1 MAGNNMYSD
10 NIPEAVNV
18 VTYSVAVIDESTNKS
33 IVGATVTW
41 EINGVSSQQI
51 GRNGFALYKTDED
64 SAPDVVYCSISA
76 SGYESQQHISIPK
89 GGNVDVKLKLKENVY
104 PFSIQDTGGAILS
117 DVLVEISPDGIT
129 ETTPTKYLNYIYSS
143 NTGGTRKFRFTK
155 NGYKNITSGLDPEG
169 YITKSLSLIHI

>member
-1 MAGNNMYSD
+1 MAGNNIYSD
-10 NIPEAVNV
+10 SIPEAVNV
-18 VTYSVAVIDESTNKS
+18 VTYSVAAIDESTNKS

-89 GGNVDVKLKLKENVY
+89 GGYVNVKLKLKEYVY
-104 PFSIQDTGGAILS
+104 PFSIQDTEGVILS
-117 DVLVEISPDGIT
+117 DVLVEILPDNI
-129 ETTPTKYLNYIYSS
+129 KDRQYYIP
-143 NTGGTRKFRFTK
+143 K
-155 NGYKNITSGLDPEG
+155 NNKNERMLKEVMDKLKE
-169 YITKSLSLIHI
+169 L